1 MKKFLLIAVAAFG
14 MLMTAC
20 SKDEV
25 AQPVAEKST
34 VTFSVATP
42 ELSTRAHGDGL
53 SATALAYA
61 VYNRA
66 DKALLFKGTATMS
79 ALTATVKI
87 PFVNG
92 MTYDVLF
99 WAAAPESPYTV
110 DWTAKTVG
118 YTDAA
123 ALDSNSEKYDAFY
136 YFLTGDEL
144 PKITGPVTKTVELKR
159 PFAQLNIKTNDAK
172 EAKQSGVE
180 VKNVKVV
187 VKNGYSSF
195 DLAAGA
201 GKDKNDVT
209 FDFAAKQENA
219 NTEGVQLLAVNYL
232 FTGGEKS
239 LVDVEF
245 TYTDVNGKVAATGEV
260 MEFAAVPVQ
269 RNYRTNIVGSLLT
282 SEGNFNIVTLPGFDG
297 EPGHEYGVVSTA
309 EAAQYALDHAVPG
322 TTIQLA
328 EGVNYGTLYLRPS
341 ATNPSTKV
349 IDWVANNYRYET
361 LTVYDNVTIVGA
373 EGATVDAIKIE
384 GGTYYNTPHSQS
396 STYPIMLSL
405 IELKNFVVDGVTFT
419 GKGGYD
425 PQGYGNAINLSGN
438 NIKVNGLTVKNCILD
453 NADDNARFIYKTE
466 STSHVHNY
474 TYNGEALTFIPS
486 QKDITMTGCTL
497 NGGYIG
503 IELRETENVTITNNT
518 FNVAN
523 RNILLPVN
531 SGFTYSGNVN
541 IIGNVSNNAQERFV
555 RMSGA
560 GDANVVIKNN
570 TILDYT
576 GSDADYIKVTDG
588 NNVTIENNIMGSSYG
603 SLIIAPNGTNSQI
616 IVSDKEGLLK
626 LPELFANW
634 TTEFTDGNG
643 NGWINYANGAG
654 KDFYYSHYWTI
665 KLEADI
671 DLNNETIDPIIIKHP
686 VSTGA
691 PAFDGNNHTI
701 KNAEIVTDATAENA
715 AGLFNSPYVSFKN
728 LKLDNIHVTGSNV
741 GNSNAGILSGVAN
754 GNVQNITITNSS
766 VTGGKYT
773 GGVVGSGYTNVRNCT
788 LTNCVVK
795 GGYKLGGIIGY
806 ICTEN
811 DTAGNVTGNTLTDC
825 EVNGI
830 GNGVFAG
837 GKSEYIMG
845 RVVGHYNCNG
855 TCNNNTITNMATSA
869 TANIGKI
876 QSGCNVVEQ

>member
-1 MKKFLLIAVAAFG
+1 MAVVAFG
-14 MLMTAC
+14 MLATAC

-25 AQPVAEKST
+25 AQPVVGGEESIATFT
-34 VTFSVATP
+34 VEAPVMA
-42 ELSTRAHGDGL
+42 TRAHGDGL
-53 SATALAYA
+53 TATDLTVL
-61 VYNRA
+61 VYQRGG
-66 DKALLFKGTATMS
+66 DLLFEKEAEMVGLKATIE
-79 ALTATVKI
+79 L

-92 MTYDVLF
+92 MEYDLVF
-99 WAAAPESPYTV
+99 WAEAENSPYALNKANKSVT
-110 DWTAKTVG
+110 
-118 YTDAA
+118 YTNAA
-123 ALDSNSEKYDAFY
+123 ALVSNSEDYDAFY
-136 YFLTGDEL
+136 AYVNDIPE
-144 PKITGPVTKTVELKR
+144 ITGPVTKTVELKR
-159 PFAQLNIKTNDAK
+159 PFAQLNIKTNDA
-172 EAKQSGVE
+172 AKAEQSDVVVE
-180 VKNVKVV
+180 DVKVV
-187 VKNGYSSF
+187 VKKGYSAF
-195 DLAAGA
+195 DFVTGN
-201 GKDKNDVT
+201 GINQEDVT
-209 FDFAAKQENA
+209 FGFAT
-219 NTEGVQLLAVNYL
+219 TETTTDLLAVNYL

-245 TYTDVNGKVAATGEV
+245 TYTDVNGKVDAAGEV
-260 MEFAAVPVQ
+260 MEFASVPVQ

-282 SEGNFNIVTLPGFDG
+282 SEGKFNIEIKPGFDG

-341 ATNPSTKV
+341 ATNPSTKD
-349 IDWVANNYRYET
+349 IDWVGNNYRYET

-425 PQGYGNAINLSGN
+425 PQGHGNAINLSGN

-453 NADDNARFIYKTE
+453 NNDDNARFIYKTE

-474 TYNGEALTFIPS
+474 TYDGEALTFIPS

-555 RMSGA
+555 RADGM
-560 GDANVVIKNN
+560 GDAVVVIKDN
-570 TILDYT
+570 TILDYEAA
-576 GSDADYIKVTDG
+576 DADYIKVTNG
-588 NNVTIENNIMGSSYG
+588 NNVTIENNIFGRAYY
-603 SLIIAPNGTNSQI
+603 SLILVPDGDNSQI

-626 LPELFANW
+626 LTDLFANW
-634 TTEFTDGNG
+634 AALFTDGNG
-643 NGWINYANGAG
+643 ETFTNYANGAG
-654 KDFYYSHYWTI
+654 TDFYYSSYWTI
-665 KLEADI
+665 NLVADI

-686 VSTGA
+686 VNTGA
-691 PAFDGNNHTI
+691 SVFNGNNHQI
-701 KNAEIVTDATAENA
+701 KNAKIVTDPNTENE
-715 AGLFNSPYVSFKN
+715 AGLFDASTRMTMKN
-728 LKLDNIHVTGSNV
+728 LKLDNIHVTGSNI
-741 GNSNAGILSGVAN
+741 GNSTAGILSGSINYA
-754 GNVQNITITNSS
+754 VQDITITNSS

-773 GGVVGSGYTNVRNCT
+773 GGVVGYGYTDVLNCELNNV
-788 LTNCVVK
+788 VVK
-795 GGYKLGGIIGY
+795 GGYKLGGLIGY
-806 ICTEN
+806 ICASGSNTG
-811 DTAGNVTGNTLTDC
+811 DVTGNTLTDC

-830 GNGVFAG
+830 GGGVFAG
-837 GKSEYIMG
+837 GKSEYIIG
-845 RVVGHYNCNG
+845 KLVGNYNCNG
-855 TCNNNTITNMATSA
+855 TCQNNTIVNMTTDATN
-869 TANIGKI
+869 NIGKTEA
-876 QSGCNVVEQ
+876 GCTVVE